1 MKLKL
6 GFKISQQTKS
16 QGPDSFTGEFYPTFR
31 EQLKPSPLNLFQ
43 NTREG
48 NLPNSFYEV
57 TITLVPRP
65 DEDITKQKN
74 KDN

>member
-6 GFKISQQTKS
+6 GFKIFQQTKS
-16 QGPDSFTGEFYPTFR
+16 PGPDRFTSEFYQTFR
-31 EQLKPSPLNLFQ
+31 QQLKPSLLNLFQ
-43 NTREG
+43 KTKEG

-65 DEDITKQKN
+65 DEDITKQK
-74 KDN
+74 KKIK